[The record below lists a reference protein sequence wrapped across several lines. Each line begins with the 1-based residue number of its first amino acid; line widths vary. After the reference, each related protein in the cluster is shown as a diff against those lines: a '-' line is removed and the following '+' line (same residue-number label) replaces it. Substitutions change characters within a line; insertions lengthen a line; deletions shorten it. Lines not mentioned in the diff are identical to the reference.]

1 MSSTSEIYRISVEDA
16 SLTLQ
21 KSKTAKVNFDDG
33 VVLAIEGKP
42 QPRHLQFY
50 CKTDASG
57 SDEAC
62 DIRISKL
69 RTAPQFTWPI
79 PGTEQP
85 EPLEP
90 KDDVA

>member
-42 QPRHLQFY
+42 QPRHL
-50 CKTDASG
+50 
-57 SDEAC
+57 
-62 DIRISKL
+62 
-69 RTAPQFTWPI
+69 
-79 PGTEQP
+79 
-85 EPLEP
+85 
-90 KDDVA
+90 